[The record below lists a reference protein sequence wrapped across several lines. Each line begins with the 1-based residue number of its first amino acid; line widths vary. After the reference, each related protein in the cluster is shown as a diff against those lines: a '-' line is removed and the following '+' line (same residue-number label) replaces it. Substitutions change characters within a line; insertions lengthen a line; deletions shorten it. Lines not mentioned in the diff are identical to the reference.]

1 MADMTA
7 RGARPSA
14 AIRDQYQQGLT
25 ALISEMVN
33 SVEYWLTARYTA
45 REDEI
50 VAQDASPTRDLEKEL
65 RELMKQWGSRFD
77 DYATQRAKWFARRV
91 NTNTTNQLKGALKD
105 AGLTVAF
112 RNSRRVN
119 NIYKSVIANNVNLIR
134 TIPQQFLGNVN
145 TIVMQSIRNG
155 RDMGFIAKQVREQ
168 YGVTKNRAITI
179 ARDQTNK
186 ATEAVSNARCAD
198 IGIEYG
204 IWMHRSGSKVPRSSH
219 VKMNGKR
226 FKLSE
231 GLYDDDPK
239 VNRKVKPA
247 ELINCHCTFR
257 LDLSTITGEGIAM
270 DSRRGITYIH
280 FPAATI
286 EWRMAA

>member
-14 AIRDQYQQGLT
+14 AIRDQYTQGLT
-25 ALISEMVN
+25 QLIEEMFN
-33 SVEYWLTARYTA
+33 SVEFWLGARYKA
-45 REDEI
+45 RADEI
-50 VAQDASPTRDLEKEL
+50 IAEDASPSRDLEKEL
-65 RELMKQWGSRFD
+65 RDLFRHWERKFN
-77 DYATQRAKWFARRV
+77 DYSTQRAKWFARRA

-105 AGLTVAF
+105 AGLTVKF

-119 NIYKSVIANNVNLIR
+119 NMLQSIIAENAGLIR
-134 TIPQQFLGNVN
+134 NIPQQFRNGIN
-145 TIVMQSIRNG
+145 TAVMQGVRNG
-155 RDMGFIAKQVREQ
+155 RDMGYISDQMRYQ
-168 YGVTKNRAITI
+168 YHMSKKRAITI

-186 ATEAVSNARCAD
+186 ATEAISRARCED

-204 IWMHRSGSKVPRSSH
+204 IWMHRSGSKVPRSTH

-231 GLYDDDPK
+231 GLFDDDPR
-239 VNRKVKPA
+239 VNRMVKPA
-247 ELINCHCTFR
+247 ELVNCHCTFR
-257 LDLSTITGEGIAM
+257 LDLSTITNGEVAM
-270 DSRRGITYIH
+270 DSRRGVTYIH
-280 FPAATI
+280 FPAATV